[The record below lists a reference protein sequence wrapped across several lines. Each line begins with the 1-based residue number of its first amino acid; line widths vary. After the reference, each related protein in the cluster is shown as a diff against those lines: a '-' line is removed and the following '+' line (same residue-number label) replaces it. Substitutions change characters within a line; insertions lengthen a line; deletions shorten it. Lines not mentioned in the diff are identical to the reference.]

1 MPLIS
6 LFRRLV
12 GGGDSNASP
21 PPAAFKAPAEENGL
35 EFQPKETKDS
45 AVVERAPM
53 PPPPPM
59 SKAFSLAG
67 PSGTQSTTSMASLRS
82 QVESERKGGLAASAS
97 YRNFTEGGHADGG
110 HWNDPPTVVFKAQ
123 QLSPATPSTVSSVK
137 KGAVSPP
144 SQASSFVLVDEAAS
158 PSAPAETEAKEDA
171 QPVDV
176 PEDRQEQEQAVSR
189 LLRKALD
196 SVPLDTAPPMTKR
209 MAEDTAKRLALLD
222 ERLPEL
228 DAAVVHSV
236 CSIAMLID
244 SCRLGEALAAHRD
257 LLQAGFDAELKW
269 LVGLKRLIELQPKN
283 PA

>member
-6 LFRRLV
+6 LLKRLV
-12 GGGDSNASP
+12 GGDSNDLP
-21 PPAAFKAPAEENGL
+21 PPAAARAPAGNDSLEIREEA
-35 EFQPKETKDS
+35 KDS
-45 AVVERAPM
+45 AVVERAPL

-67 PSGTQSTTSMASLRS
+67 PSATQSTTSMASLRS
-82 QVESERKGGLAASAS
+82 QVESERKCGLAASAS

-123 QLSPATPSTVSSVK
+123 QLSPATPSSVSSVRK
-137 KGAVSPP
+137 EAVSPP

-158 PSAPAETEAKEDA
+158 PSAPADTEAKEEA
-171 QPVDV
+171 RTVDV
-176 PEDRQEQEQAVSR
+176 PEDRQEQEKVASR

-196 SVPLDTAPPMTKR
+196 SVPLDSAPPMAKR
-209 MAEDTAKRLALLD
+209 MVEDTAKRLALLD

-236 CSIAMLID
+236 CSIAVLID
-244 SCRLGEALAAHRD
+244 GCRLGEALAAHRD

-269 LVGLKRLIELQPKN
+269 LVGLKRLIELQPKSS
-283 PA
+283 A